1 MAMKILYFGIYNPN
15 YSRNRVLI
23 KGLKN
28 NGVAVAECNV
38 TYHSSITYLKLLWKY
53 LLSKKDFDV
62 MVVGFPGQEV
72 MFLARCLTR
81 KPIIFDAFTSHYEG
95 YILDRQKFS
104 RNSLR
109 ARWYRWLDR
118 VSCQLA
124 DLVLLDTQAHIDYFI
139 NEFDLP
145 VGKFRRIFVGTDSD
159 IFYPQPEKIT
169 NARFTVHFHGH
180 YIPLQGVKYIVVAA
194 KLLERE
200 AILFNLVGQGQEH
213 QAVRALAEEQS
224 VSNINF
230 IGEVSYDKLSEL
242 INTAD
247 ICLGVFGVG
256 SKARVV
262 IPNKIFEAIACAKPV
277 ITADTPAVRELFN
290 DNENI
295 MLCQVANPQDLADK
309 IMILKNDTT
318 RRARIGQA
326 GYKLF
331 QTNLT
336 ENIIGAMLRRFIK
349 AVAPLTQNQ

>member
-1 MAMKILYFGIYNPN
+1 MKGI
-15 YSRNRVLI
+15 RM
-23 KGLKN
+23 
-28 NGVAVAECNV
+28 NGVDVHECNV
-38 TYHSSITYLKLLWKY
+38 PYRSWISYLKLLVKY
-53 LLSKKDFDV
+53 FSARKHFDA
-62 MVVGFPGQEV
+62 MIVGFPGQEV
-72 MFLARCLTR
+72 MLLARFLTR
-81 KPIIFDAFTSHYEG
+81 KPIIFDAFTSHYGG
-95 YILDRQKFS
+95 YVLDRGKYGE
-104 RNSLR
+104 RSLR
-109 ARWYRWLDR
+109 ARWYKWLDR
-118 VSCQLA
+118 KSVKLA
-124 DLVLLDTQAHIDYFI
+124 NMTLLDTNAHIDFFV
-139 NEFDLP
+139 NELGLP
-145 VGKFRRIFVGTDSD
+145 KQKFRRIFVGTDSD

-336 ENIIGAMLRRFIK
+336 ENIIGAMLIRFIK